1 MMHTLKTYWGT
12 SVILAIVLAVSTS
25 CSKKEDT
32 FTIRVTNHTQYHI
45 NEFDF
50 DGERFEL
57 IPNGGS
63 ALFNRELLTDCA
75 CATQPLT
82 SLGVNK
88 FSDSTQ
94 TYTHLTG
101 QVLGASDF
109 SSDKIIFINI
119 HLKDSIDFPSN
130 IFDIDYE
137 QP

>member
-1 MMHTLKTYWGT
+1 MYTLKTYWRA
-12 SVILAIVLAVSTS
+12 SIILVIILAVSNS

-32 FTIRVTNHTQYHI
+32 FSIRVTNHTGYHI
-45 NEFDF
+45 NEFEF
-50 DGERFEL
+50 DGEKFEL
-57 IPNGGS
+57 LPNGGS
-63 ALFNRELLTDCA
+63 TLFNRELLTDCS

-94 TYTHLTG
+94 IYTHLTS

-119 HLKDSIDFPSN
+119 HLKDSIFFPSD
-130 IFDIDYE
+130 IFAIDYE